1 MKINYKYLLILACGL
16 MTLSACDK
24 LLEFEP
30 GDVILAED
38 ALKTPEDLQRL
49 LNSNYDVIGN
59 LFDGRVQVL
68 SELLT
73 DNLSFPEDNN
83 DYAAVYG
90 RQTNFF
96 TSTTNGVYADFYR
109 AIYRCNTVL
118 ESFDFIE
125 GLDDGERKRIE
136 AEARFIR
143 ALCHWS
149 LVKLYAQPY
158 NNTANNDHL
167 GIVIR
172 LQASQEPLG
181 RNTVGEVYDAVLAD
195 LNFAHDNLPLENG
208 FYANRLSAAGYLAH
222 VYFLM
227 NELPNAALYASE
239 VINSNAFSLDG
250 DLDRYEQDNISP
262 ETVFGIVSFSNDFRN
277 DGFSNNYRSDI
288 GTPVLSMS
296 ESVFSTFSL
305 NPSDMRN
312 DWIENNNGSYFS
324 TRFNGSNYFNVP
336 LVHLTGLHLLR
347 AEALAEQNIDLDIA
361 IGDVNAIRTRAFG
374 EGINQLP
381 LDAAAEDII
390 NAAREEMFKETICEG
405 VWIDY
410 LKRRGTLGEDIT
422 IRNAPYDCP
431 GMALQFPNGETSV
444 AGFQLNPE
452 GGCN

>member
-49 LNSNYDVIGN
+49 LNSNYDVLAN
-59 LFDGRVQVL
+59 LYDGRVQVL

-96 TSTTNGVYADFYR
+96 TSTTNGVYSDFYR

-118 ESFDFIE
+118 ESFDFID
-125 GLDDGERKRIE
+125 GLSVSEQNRIE

-158 NNTANNDHL
+158 NNTPNNSHL
-167 GIVIR
+167 GIVLR
-172 LQASQEPLG
+172 LEASQEPLS
-181 RNTVGEVYDAVLAD
+181 RNTVAEVYDAIIDD
-195 LNFAHDNLPLENG
+195 LLFAHSNLPIENG
-208 FYANRLSAAGYLAH
+208 FYASRKSAAGYLAH

-227 NELPNAALYASE
+227 NELPNANFYASE
-239 VINSNAFSLDG
+239 VINSMEFTLDN
-250 DLDRYEQDNISP
+250 DLDRYEQDNISS

-277 DGFSNNYRSDI
+277 EGFSNNYRSDI

-296 ESVFSTFSL
+296 ESVFTTFSL
-305 NPSDMRN
+305 NPFDLRN
-312 DWIENNNGSYFS
+312 EWIENNNGTYYT
-324 TRFNGSNYFNVP
+324 TRFNGANYFNIP

-347 AEALAEQNIDLDIA
+347 AEALATEGIDLDVAIA
-361 IGDVNAIRTRAFG
+361 DVNAIRTRAFG
-374 EGINQLP
+374 EVIDQLP
-381 LDAAAEDII
+381 SDASAEEIIEAAQ
-390 NAAREEMFKETICEG
+390 EEMFKETICEG

-410 LKRRGTLGEDIT
+410 LKRRGTLGEDII
-422 IRNAPYDCP
+422 IRGAPYDCP

-444 AGFQLNPE
+444 SGFQLNPE

>member
-1 MKINYKYLLILACGL
+1 MKINHKYLLILACGL

-49 LNSNYDVIGN
+49 LNSNYDVLAN
-59 LFDGRVQVL
+59 LYDGRVQVL

-96 TSTTNGVYADFYR
+96 TSTTNGVYSDFYR

-125 GLDDGERKRIE
+125 GLSESEQNRIE

-158 NNTANNDHL
+158 NNTPNNNHL
-167 GIVIR
+167 GIVLR
-172 LQASQEPLG
+172 LEASQEPLS
-181 RNTVGEVYDAVLAD
+181 RNTVGEVYDSVIED
-195 LNFAHDNLPLENG
+195 LLFAHSNLPIENG
-208 FYANRLSAAGYLAH
+208 FYASRKSAAGYLAH

-227 NELPNAALYASE
+227 NELQNAQFYASE
-239 VINSNAFSLDG
+239 VINSMEFTLDN

-277 DGFSNNYRSDI
+277 EGFSNNYRSDI

-296 ESVFSTFSL
+296 ESVFTTFSL
-305 NPSDMRN
+305 NPSDLRN
-312 DWIENNNGSYFS
+312 EWIENNNGTYYS
-324 TRFNGSNYFNVP
+324 TRFNGANYFNIP

-347 AEALAEQNIDLDIA
+347 AEALATEGIDLDLAIA
-361 IGDVNAIRTRAFG
+361 DVNAIRTRAFG

-381 LDAAAEDII
+381 SDASAEEII
-390 NAAREEMFKETICEG
+390 AAAREEMFKETICEG

-410 LKRRGTLGEDIT
+410 LKRRGTLGEDII
-422 IRNAPYDCP
+422 IRGAPYDCP